1 MRRRTLVHA
10 AAAALTAPGP
20 FRVLAQAPNAGPMRR
35 IAILGA
41 GGDTEP
47 GPPGHRRPNAERL
60 WASVGH
66 VEGRSILIERRFA
79 DGNLERLPDLAGE
92 LLKHDPEVLIAYG
105 EAAVAAARATQKVP
119 IVAVFVFEPMKAGLI
134 DSYRR
139 PGRNV
144 TGIALSHGFETS
156 HLRLQILR
164 ALAPSA
170 RRLSL
175 LGVDTRLWTIS
186 GQPLDLE
193 SEVAAVAA
201 SLGFEATVHHFV
213 RKPDDVGRALD
224 AAAAARAQVVAISG
238 SPFSAA
244 RQRVAAFATSQ
255 RWVSTTL
262 TPELLDAGLIVYHGA
277 STESAEMYQRM
288 AQMTDRILRGARPA
302 EMAMELPTRYELA
315 LNLKSASALGLTVPQ
330 SVRLQAD
337 RVIE

>member
-10 AAAALTAPGP
+10 AAALTAPGS
-20 FRVLAQAPNAGPMRR
+20 FRVLAQVPKAGPMRR

-47 GPPGHRRPNAERL
+47 GPPGHRRPRAERL

-66 VEGRSILIERRFA
+66 VEGQTILIERRFA
-79 DGNLERLPDLAGE
+79 DGNLDRLPEQAAE
-92 LLKHDPEVLIAYG
+92 LLKHDPEALIAYG
-105 EAAVAAARATQKVP
+105 EAAVAAARATQTVP
-119 IVAVFVFEPMKAGLI
+119 IVAMFAFEPMKAGLI

-139 PGRNV
+139 PGRNL

-175 LGVDTRLWTIS
+175 IGVDARLWTIS

-193 SEVAAVAA
+193 SEVAAAAA

-238 SPFSAA
+238 SPFAVA
-244 RQRVAAFATSQ
+244 HQRVAAFATSQ
-255 RWVSTTL
+255 RWVSATL
-262 TPELLDAGLIVYHGA
+262 TPELLEAGLVVYHGP
-277 STESAEMYQRM
+277 STEYGEMYQRM
-288 AQMTDRILRGARPA
+288 AQMTDRILRGAKPA
-302 EMAMELPTRYELA
+302 EMPMELPTRYELA
-315 LNLKSASALGLTVPQ
+315 LNLKAARALGLTVPP